1 MMEERYIAAVDLGS
15 SKIALTVSK
24 VTGEDVQILFYKEVP
39 SSGIRNS
46 SIYNHKKVLDPL
58 SALVGEAESELGMKI
73 MQTVVGLPKCDI
85 IQQTRQASAIRTNP
99 DDNITRQE
107 IDMLKSLAQ
116 EDCPLNDPEKDELYG
131 AVAQSFSS
139 DDDFQVVEEDIIGM
153 ISERIEGNFRLF
165 IGKKSAVK
173 NIDKVFNSLGI
184 AIARKYFIPGT
195 LGRALLTEDEM
206 DSGVALIDLG
216 AGSTSV
222 TIYKDKILRYYSSIP
237 FGGKTIS
244 NDIRSEC
251 TISETLAENIKR
263 GFGACMPDR
272 LTSLSDKIIQI
283 ESEMSYERK
292 QIPVKYL
299 SEIITARVTEI
310 VNAILYYIDRSGYAD
325 SLRSGVVITGGGANL
340 INIANLIRSLSGYTV
355 RTGTPRH
362 LFSASGCEGATT
374 VSAAASIGMI
384 LAAKKDNIPSCTT
397 PASSLTEEDGI
408 EIENV
413 AEEEEAEVQIV
424 EDTAAQ
430 TGEESAAENVGEQKK
445 EEENHGGSGS
455 NGSGNGE
462 SGTGGE
468 RGEKHEE
475 GGRKNRGGFFKGKL
489 KWIVKNLYDNSA
501 QEDREDEK
509 RY

>member
-1 MMEERYIAAVDLGS
+1 MV
-15 SKIALTVSK
+15 
-24 VTGEDVQILFYKEVP
+24 
-39 SSGIRNS
+39 
-46 SIYNHKKVLDPL
+46 
-58 SALVGEAESELGMKI
+58 
-73 MQTVVGLPKCDI
+73 
-85 IQQTRQASAIRTNP
+85 
-99 DDNITRQE
+99 
-107 IDMLKSLAQ
+107 
-116 EDCPLNDPEKDELYG
+116 
-131 AVAQSFSS
+131 
-139 DDDFQVVEEDIIGM
+139 
-153 ISERIEGNFRLF
+153 
-165 IGKKSAVK
+165 
-173 NIDKVFNSLGI
+173 
-184 AIARKYFIPGT
+184 IP
-195 LGRALLTEDEM
+195 
-206 DSGVALIDLG
+206 
-216 AGSTSV
+216 
-222 TIYKDKILRYYSSIP
+222 
-237 FGGKTIS
+237 
-244 NDIRSEC
+244 
-251 TISETLAENIKR
+251 
-263 GFGACMPDR
+263 
-272 LTSLSDKIIQI
+272 
-283 ESEMSYERK
+283 
-292 QIPVKYL
+292 
-299 SEIITARVTEI
+299 
-310 VNAILYYIDRSGYAD
+310 
-325 SLRSGVVITGGGANL
+325 GGGANL
-340 INIANLIRSLSGYTV
+340 INIANLIRSLSGETV

-430 TGEESAAENVGEQKK
+430 TGEESAAENFGEQKK